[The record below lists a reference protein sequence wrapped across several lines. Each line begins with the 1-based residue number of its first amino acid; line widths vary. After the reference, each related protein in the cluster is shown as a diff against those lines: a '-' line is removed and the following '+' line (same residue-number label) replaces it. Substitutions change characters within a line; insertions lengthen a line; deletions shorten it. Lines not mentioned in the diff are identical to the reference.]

1 VELPVRSRGGNS
13 MITDSAGI
21 LTRWAEHFNSVLNQ
35 RSQFDDTVLSEIPDW
50 EVDDDGGLWYLQCV
64 L

>member
-1 VELPVRSRGGNS
+1 
-13 MITDSAGI
+13 MITDRAGI

-35 RSQFDDTVLSEIPDW
+35 RSQFNDTVLSEIPDW
-50 EVDDDGGLWYLQCV
+50 KVDDDGGLWYLQCV